1 MFTREIL
8 NQTYDVSKV
17 KDSSIKTSDDAFNGT
32 VINMSV
38 RDIIKEVEVE
48 ALIDLLIEKGVFTE
62 EEFDQ
67 KFTDI
72 FCDDINLNPDHYNTI
87 SESQAMNENLPIDKQ
102 IFMLLNSD
110 FNFKNDGGDDDGI
123 C

>member
-1 MFTREIL
+1 MFTRKIL
-8 NQTYDVSKV
+8 NKTYDVSKV

-67 KFTDI
+67 KFTDT
-72 FCDDINLNPDHYNTI
+72 FSGDITLNPDHYNTI

-102 IFMLLNSD
+102 VFMLLNSD
-110 FNFKNDGGDDDGI
+110 FKFQNNGGDDNGI

>member
-8 NQTYDVSKV
+8 NKTYDVSKV

-67 KFTDI
+67 KFTDT

-110 FNFKNDGGDDDGI
+110 FNFRNDGGDDDGI